1 MEKYTVGKVIDIIL
15 NSIPDALRNNTVDT
29 LKSGSM
35 DSEVKGIISAFTVT
49 MEVIQKAKEFGANFI
64 ITHEPT
70 YYNHEDKHFD
80 YLHGNPIY
88 LKKKKE
94 LENNNIAVWRFHD
107 NWHKYVPDGILTG
120 TLKKLKWGSFQDKNI
135 PFIVHKNEESLSEL
149 VNELK
154 TVLKI
159 DKLKVIGDSK
169 QRVKNIVLLLG
180 SPETKYFLQALSHP
194 DIDTVIGGE
203 FTEWG
208 VGEYTRDAISQGKKV
223 SLIEL
228 GHLMSEQYGMEYFA
242 EWLSPKLDTIPIRFV
257 EIPNLFTSL

>member
-169 QRVKNIVLLLG
+169 QRVKNIN
-180 SPETKYFLQALSHP
+180 SWRWKFLRS
-194 DIDTVIGGE
+194 
-203 FTEWG
+203 
-208 VGEYTRDAISQGKKV
+208 
-223 SLIEL
+223 
-228 GHLMSEQYGMEYFA
+228 
-242 EWLSPKLDTIPIRFV
+242 
-257 EIPNLFTSL
+257 